1 MSEER
6 DTQVEHLR
14 PGDQVRYMGEWF
26 DVVKVRPGMG
36 RRGAYVAIEVD
47 EVAVQPSGDLRR
59 QVFMW
64 LFGSFVAAECNPRP
78 DDAPASAAELYMG
91 AQ

>member
-14 PGDQVRYMGEWF
+14 PGDQVRYLGEWF
-26 DVVKVRPGMG
+26 DVVKVRAGIG

-47 EVAVQPSGDLRR
+47 ELAVQPSGALQRR
-59 QVFMW
+59 VFMW
-64 LFGSFVAAECNPRP
+64 LFGTFVAAECNPRIEGT
-78 DDAPASAAELYMG
+78 AASAAELYSG
-91 AQ
+91 AA